1 MRRGVRIG
9 VDVGRAR
16 VGVARSDRD
25 GLLATP
31 VETIQRAS
39 TDVVAR
45 LRAIAAEL
53 EAVEAVVGLPISLSG
68 GDTASTQDARDIA
81 ALLAASMPVRLVD
94 ERLSTVTASAGM
106 RAAGKSS
113 RQQRSSIDQA
123 AAVVILQH
131 ALDSER
137 SAGRAPGE
145 LLHTADDDERGDAA
159 ATRED

>member
-1 MRRGVRIG
+1 GMRRGVRIG

-16 VGVARSDRD
+16 VGVARCDRD
-25 GLLATP
+25 GMLATP

-45 LRAIAAEL
+45 LRAIAGEL
-53 EAVEAVVGLPISLSG
+53 DAIEAVVGLPISLSG
-68 GDTASTQDARDIA
+68 GDTPSTQDARDIA
-81 ALLAASMPVRLVD
+81 AQLAGAMPVRLVD

-106 RAAGKSS
+106 RAAGRSS
-113 RQQRSSIDQA
+113 KQQRQSIDQA

-137 SAGRAPGE
+137 ATGRAPGE
-145 LLHTADDDERGDAA
+145 LLGDGGEA
-159 ATRED
+159 ATVED